1 MSLRLLIMTT
11 CAVLLP
17 DVSRVAAAPAEG
29 WRATTVQGGATVTR
43 GEAQP
48 QALVQGRVL
57 EPGEGLATA
66 GEGTVVL
73 TRGTTTITVGPNG
86 RMQIPADGDQGVR
99 TRIVQAMGSLLFKV
113 EKQASQHFEVETPY
127 LAAVVKGTTF
137 SVSVD
142 GEASAVHVVEG
153 AVEVKALATGQV
165 GLIKPGYTAVVS
177 QRRGSGLKI
186 IGGKPEATGKALK
199 GSDVDAP
206 ADEAEPADRAAGEAT
221 GRAAAP
227 GQVKRLQAALGE
239 ASVDVA
245 ATSKGFVRNASFGS
259 GNGGGGVSTASL
271 GSAEGKSAE
280 KGVAKEKSNNGKS
293 AATPGAAKAG
303 AAKASAGNPGGG
315 TAVSPAK
322 AAPAVTKVTPAVTK
336 TVAKS
341 TKSVSKLLAALAKA
355 REKALKDKLKIGGGG
370 GDDDDD
376 DDDDD

>member
-1 MSLRLLIMTT
+1 
-11 CAVLLP
+11 
-17 DVSRVAAAPAEG
+17 
-29 WRATTVQGGATVTR
+29 
-43 GEAQP
+43 
-48 QALVQGRVL
+48 
-57 EPGEGLATA
+57 
-66 GEGTVVL
+66 
-73 TRGTTTITVGPNG
+73 
-86 RMQIPADGDQGVR
+86 
-99 TRIVQAMGSLLFKV
+99 MGSLLFKV

-206 ADEAEPADRAAGEAT
+206 ADEAEPADRGQGQAT
-221 GRAAAP
+221 GRADAP

-280 KGVAKEKSNNGKS
+280 KGVAKGVTKEKSNNGKS